1 MLLRMAL
8 PKGRLMDGTA
18 RLLEAAGWGLSDYQP
33 KTRCY
38 RLSAGRFPGAQVKI
52 FQDKDIPV
60 QVAIGNYDIG
70 ICGLEWAE
78 ELLAKY
84 PSSALAIVKKLG
96 FGRGAI
102 YAAMAADGDGNTLE
116 TLRTRESRVRLA
128 GEYPN
133 LAEGFAERLRLRR
146 FSVYPV
152 WGAAEVYPPESA
164 DVVLLAVNRGCR
176 LPAGL
181 VPVTKVIDYE
191 ACLVANQESLRSAD
205 LSEALAS
212 IIENSAF
219 VAEESSPDGIPVS
232 SPGDKCA
239 RFTDIDSDTVRL
251 ALPDGHQQAH
261 VQKILARAG
270 VGIEDYPSS
279 SGNRRPQSSIEGVVI
294 KVIRPQDMPLQVAS
308 GNFDMAVTGK
318 DWLTEHL
325 EQFPSSPVKAL
336 ADLRY
341 GRVRIVAAVSQNVAE
356 GGIENLRQSL
366 QSRNGTCRVAS
377 EYVNIADRY
386 ARDNR
391 LGAYRI
397 VPTWGASEAFLPEDA
412 DLLIENTETGSTIA
426 RHNLRIIDTL
436 FESTACLIG
445 RKEEV
450 GSLKAQRLSRL
461 VELFKKGA
469 EGE

>member
-1 MLLRMAL
+1 
-8 PKGRLMDGTA
+8 MDGTA

-52 FQDKDIPV
+52 FQDKDVPV

-78 ELLAKY
+78 ELLTKY

-102 YAAMAADGDGNTLE
+102 YAVVAAGGEGSTP
-116 TLRTRESRVRLA
+116 ESLKARDSMVRLA

-133 LAEGFAERLRLRR
+133 LAESFAERLRLRR

-176 LPAGL
+176 LPPGL
-181 VPVTKVIDYE
+181 VPLAKVIDYE
-191 ACLVANQESLRSAD
+191 ACLVANRDSLKSAD
-205 LSEALAS
+205 LGQVLAS
-212 IIENSAF
+212 IIEKSSC
-219 VAEESSPDGIPVS
+219 VAEESLPEEMAVS
-232 SPGDKCA
+232 STNEKCA
-239 RFTDIDSDTVRL
+239 RFVDIDSDTVRL

-261 VQKILARAG
+261 VQKILAKAG
-270 VGIEDYPSS
+270 LSIEDYPSS
-279 SGNRRPQSSIEGVVI
+279 SGNRRPQSPIEGVVI
-294 KVIRPQDMPLQVAS
+294 KVIRPQDMPLQVAG
-308 GNFDMAVTGK
+308 GNFDLAVTGR

-325 EQFPSSPVKAL
+325 EQFPSSPVRAL

-341 GRVRIVAAVSQNVAE
+341 GRVRIVAAVSQDVPE
-356 GGIENLRQSL
+356 GGIENLRRSL
-366 QSRNGTCRVAS
+366 RGGNSICRVAS

-445 RKEEV
+445 RKEET
-450 GSLKAQRLSRL
+450 SPLKARRLSRL
-461 VELFKKGA
+461 VELFSKGV
-469 EGE
+469 EGD